1 MNALTLT
8 WKPNNAYSKQ
18 PWARLALEIK
28 VLNQGWLI
36 PQGAAEVKLT
46 TAHSNR
52 ADRRLHSTVTYLDQQ
67 GDKLGRCGHIYIT
80 KEELEEAKRA
90 WMASIQDGKEV

>member
-36 PQGAAEVKLT
+36 PQGAAEVKL
-46 TAHSNR
+46 
-52 ADRRLHSTVTYLDQQ
+52 
-67 GDKLGRCGHIYIT
+67 
-80 KEELEEAKRA
+80 
-90 WMASIQDGKEV
+90 